1 MYDAA
6 NKSNLLKN
14 CDILIHL
21 ILEKQERI
29 GFQPNKRN
37 LPSHYGST
45 GVGWS
50 SMGLHRMSDPV
61 LSLLGVGECYACFI
75 PRNALV

>member
-1 MYDAA
+1 MYDVA

-29 GFQPNKRN
+29 GFHPNKRN
-37 LPSHYGST
+37 LPSHCGST
-45 GVGWS
+45 RMGWS
-50 SMGLHRMSDPV
+50 PMGLRGMSDPV
-61 LSLLGVGECYACFI
+61 LSLFRDGGM
-75 PRNALV
+75 

>member
-1 MYDAA
+1 MLQIKVIY
-6 NKSNLLKN
+6 
-14 CDILIHL
+14 DILIHI

-45 GVGWS
+45 GMGLS
-50 SMGLHRMSDPV
+50 SMVLHDMSDPV
-61 LSLLGVGECYACFI
+61 LSLFGGGDM
-75 PRNALV
+75 